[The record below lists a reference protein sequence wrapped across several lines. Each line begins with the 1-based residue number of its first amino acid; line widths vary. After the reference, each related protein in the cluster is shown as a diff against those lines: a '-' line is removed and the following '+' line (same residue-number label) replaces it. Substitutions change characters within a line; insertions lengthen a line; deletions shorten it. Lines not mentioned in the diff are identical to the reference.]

1 MKKMI
6 WILLALF
13 SLMLIPLTAN
23 AEWVYIGKY
32 GAEGAISSGFRIDRL
47 PEIGETIY
55 AIQGMHL
62 RDAAP
67 HIKNGKWRFGKAI
80 NVLHRGQAIT
90 VEELALSRK
99 GAAPGDVWARG
110 TVQR

>member
-1 MKKMI
+1 MKRI
-6 WILLALF
+6 ISIVTILVGLVAAMPA
-13 SLMLIPLTAN
+13 S

-32 GAEGAISSGFRIDRL
+32 GADGVISTGFKVDALPAVGDAIRA
-47 PEIGETIY
+47 T
-55 AIQGMHL
+55 QGMHL

-67 HIKNGKWRFGKAI
+67 HVKEGKWQFGKAVSI
-80 NVLHRGQAIT
+80 LHIGQQFV
-90 VEELALSRK
+90 VEELARSRK